1 MQFPIYCDAVN
12 IYFSQQIY
20 WKIIINVHFWFI
32 YSLEQR
38 CTVKKSA
45 KLRLNLN
52 PCPICFL
59 KLRSP
64 RVECFPDLIGIL
76 LLILFAFNFNFYLIS
91 YFQQVLFVFEGGD
104 LCFFV
109 HFVRVLSSFFT
120 FFYLQQ
126 VLFVFEGEIYAASP
140 TVENG
145 RSVTHTDYHPS
156 DFVFFLFYLIF
167 YLLDFL

>member
-1 MQFPIYCDAVN
+1 MCTFDL
-12 IYFSQQIY
+12 
-20 WKIIINVHFWFI
+20 FI
-32 YSLEQR
+32 AWNSVAQW
-38 CTVKKSA
+38 KKSA
-45 KLRLNLN
+45 KLSPNLN

-91 YFQQVLFVFEGGD
+91 YFQQVLFVFEGEIYVF
-104 LCFFV
+104 LFILFV
-109 HFVRVLSSFFT
+109 FYLHFLL
-120 FFYLQQ
+120 FYLQQ

-156 DFVFFLFYLIF
+156 DFVFFLFYLFF
-167 YLLDFL
+167 YFLDFL